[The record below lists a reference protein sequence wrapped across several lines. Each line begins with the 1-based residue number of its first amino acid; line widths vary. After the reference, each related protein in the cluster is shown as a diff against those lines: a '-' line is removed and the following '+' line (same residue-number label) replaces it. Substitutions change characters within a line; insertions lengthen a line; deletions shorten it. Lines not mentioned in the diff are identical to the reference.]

1 MNAAPRGGGLG
12 ACPQKAIAILRL
24 MSQRSQRLL
33 ELQRLD
39 AETAR
44 LTGLLKQSDAA
55 LADRTQARAA
65 EYAIRQA
72 EGALTSRQSEQ
83 RDREFALSTLEARIK
98 DHEQRLYSGKG
109 SPRDL
114 QTLQQDIERDKARR
128 GTLEEEALTAMDATE
143 GARKEVQRIKTA
155 AERVLGEAA
164 TRHDRQQRERDAAG
178 AGAGARHRPAGGGRR
193 DGGDGGR
200 GAVRPSAGAD
210 AGRGGRGPG
219 DPGALRGVPH
229 GAAERRGAA
238 GAPGGGPRLLQP
250 LRAHPARPGGLRQAP
265 ERPARAPRMPPA
277 PQSGRT
283 PAGRAE
289 KP

>member
-12 ACPQKAIAILRL
+12 AGPQKAIAILRL

-44 LTGLLKQSDAA
+44 LTGLLKQTDAA

-164 TRHDRQQRERDAAG
+164 TRHDRLQRERDQQAQELERVTAQ
-178 AGAGARHRPAGGGRR
+178 
-193 DGGDGGR
+193 R
-200 GAVRPSAGAD
+200 GAVGATVAAPDGAQYDRLRARMPDGVAVAPVIQGRCEGCRTALPSAE
-210 AGRGGRGPG
+210 
-219 DPGALRGVPH
+219 V
-229 GAAERRGAA
+229 
-238 GAPGGGPRLLQP
+238 QQ
-250 LRAHPARPGGLRQAP
+250 AR
-265 ERPARAPRMPPA
+265 
-277 PQSGRT
+277 
-283 PAGRAE
+283 RAE
-289 KP
+289 ELVFCSRCGRILHVPVA